1 MARRLCRRAYVMP
14 NYLPIGKLSID
25 TLRELLAKVELR
37 DDRVLVGPQIGE
49 DVAVIEMPEVCLVA
63 KTDPITFATDEIG
76 WYAVTINAND
86 IATSGATPKW
96 FLATVLLPQSR
107 STEQL
112 AHDIFDQ
119 IVSACAALDVSL
131 VGGHTEIT
139 YGLDRPIIVGQMLGE
154 VAKSHLI
161 RTAGAKPGDLLL
173 LTKAVA
179 LEGTAILARERST
192 FLADAGYSADDIE
205 RLRNLLHD
213 PGISVVPEARIACQA
228 GRVHAMHDPTE
239 GGVATGIWELAIAAN
254 VGVEVDF
261 DELQRLNPYGE
272 IWEKLGL
279 DPLGVIA
286 SGALLISAPESHALQ
301 ILWALLDEGFDCG
314 IIGHLVGPQ
323 QGVKLRRGKRLAD
336 LPRYDQDEI
345 AKLFAE

>member
-1 MARRLCRRAYVMP
+1 MTAP
-14 NYLPIGKLSID
+14 LPIGKLNMD
-25 TLRELLAKVELR
+25 TLRELLAKAEIT
-37 DDRVLVGPQIGE
+37 DERVLVGPRIGE
-49 DVAVIEMPEVCLVA
+49 DVAVIDMGDVCLVA

-96 FLATVLLPQSR
+96 FLATVLLPQGR
-107 STEQL
+107 TTDEL
-112 AHDIFDQ
+112 VRRIFDQ
-119 IVSACAALDVSL
+119 IAGACAALGVSL
-131 VGGHTEIT
+131 VGGHTEVT
-139 YGLDRPIIVGQMLGE
+139 HGLDRPIVIGQMLGE
-154 VAKSHLI
+154 VARSHLVH
-161 RTAGAKPGDLLL
+161 TAGAQPGDLLL
-173 LTKAVA
+173 LTKGIA
-179 LEGTAILARERST
+179 LEGTAILAREKRP
-192 FLADAGYSADDIE
+192 FLVDMGYPEDEIE

-213 PGISVVPEARIACQA
+213 PGISVVRDARIACQA

-272 IWEKLGL
+272 LWEKLGL

-286 SGALLISAPESHALQ
+286 SGALLICAPEAHALQ
-301 ILWALLDEGFDCG
+301 IMWALLDEGLDCG
-314 IIGHLVGPQ
+314 IVGNLRAPHH
-323 QGVKLRRGKRLAD
+323 GVKLRRADHLID